1 MQIGKLKWCFL
12 CFCFVGEL
20 WSQDSC
26 RKVTVGSD
34 PIRTLLAL
42 EDSVWASCANTV
54 IVVDGSSLS
63 TQVHSLFQSST
74 RANMC
79 SHQTLTNR
87 RAKTM
92 FHWQFSNTDWPISL
106 CV

>member
-1 MQIGKLKWCFL
+1 MQIGKLKLCFFV

-42 EDSVWASCANTV
+42 EDSVWASSANTV
-54 IVVDGSSLS
+54 TVVDGSSLS
-63 TQVHSLFQSST
+63 TQVDSSFQSST
-74 RANMC
+74 HAAMC
-79 SHQTLTNR
+79 SHRTLTNG
-87 RAKTM
+87 RANTL
-92 FHWQFSNTDWPISL
+92 FHGHFANTD
-106 CV
+106 

>member
-1 MQIGKLKWCFL
+1 MDPKVEIFSC
-12 CFCFVGEL
+12 CFCFAGEL

-54 IVVDGSSLS
+54 TIVDGSSLS
-63 TQVHSLFQSST
+63 TQVDSLFQSCT
-74 RANMC
+74 HAMLLIC
-79 SHQTLTNR
+79 
-87 RAKTM
+87 
-92 FHWQFSNTDWPISL
+92 FHTKL
-106 CV
+106 

>member
-1 MQIGKLKWCFL
+1 MQIGKLKLCFL

-54 IVVDGSSLS
+54 TVVDGSSLS
-63 TQVHSLFQSST
+63 TQVDSSFQSST
-74 RANMC
+74 HADMC
-79 SHQTLTNR
+79 SHQTLTNE
-87 RAKTM
+87 RANTM
-92 FHWQFSNTDWPISL
+92 FHGHFANTD
-106 CV
+106 